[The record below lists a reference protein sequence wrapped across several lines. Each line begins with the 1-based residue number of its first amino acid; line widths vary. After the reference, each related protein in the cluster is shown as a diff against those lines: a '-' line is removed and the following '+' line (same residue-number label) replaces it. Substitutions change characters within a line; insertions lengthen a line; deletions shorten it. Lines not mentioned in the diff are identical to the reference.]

1 MKHFLIAFVLFC
13 TWLYF
18 GIRYYECNVKNLCA
32 ETKVSVVVD
41 TIKVI
46 KEVPAKKALTFLP
59 FTIVKNDAK
68 VS

>member
-46 KEVPAKKALTFLP
+46 KEDLKD
-59 FTIVKNDAK
+59 DAK
-68 VS
+68 AKADLELADNTNK